1 MRQRLA
7 AAGLAVAVLALLL
20 PFLRADPPEGLTV
33 SNAPWTDEGFNLA
46 NARARVLTGR
56 FATGDVD
63 RSLTNGAY
71 SAAAAGLF
79 ALTGPRLVAGRALS
93 AASAAGAVLLLA
105 LGLRRPLGAPA
116 ALLAAAALGGADLLL
131 EYGRLALVEPAVVVL
146 LAAAFVLATRAAWR
160 PSPLAGAGLGLLLA
174 AAVSVKAIALL
185 PGAAMVAVVLV
196 AAWRRRDR
204 PALRM
209 GAAAVA
215 AFALAAAAW
224 LLLVAL
230 PNWERL
236 RTALRIWP
244 RVGYLGSPAAL
255 AGRLGGYLVSSDQAV
270 GRSLPLLLAAAAGM
284 AVAAGRWRRLPPA
297 ARDALVM
304 AALWGAGL
312 WVAVGAGDYLPDHY
326 QAPNRYVVP
335 ALPGLA
341 VLAGFGLAAVAE
353 ASGSGAVLRRT
364 AAVVLALAVA
374 GPGTARYLGGAL
386 GAGDQRE
393 RDQRV
398 LAAALPAGAV
408 VLGAYAPTLLFDT
421 RVGALTPWPPAGAN
435 VRDPAGRLG
444 VTHLLVGGAADP
456 TGRLLPAAARTP
468 LARVRW
474 GREEVTLYRLP
485 AGASPAT
492 APIDYHPAQPSAP
505 TRQVRHAQQ
514 PVATEG
520 GRGHAGLQRR
530 QDPGQDLP

>member
-1 MRQRLA
+1 VRQRLA

-79 ALTGPRLVAGRALS
+79 ALTGPRLAAGRALS

-215 AFALAAAAW
+215 ALALAAAAW

-341 VLAGFGLAAVAE
+341 VLAGYGLAAVAGW
-353 ASGSGAVLRRT
+353 ARWRPAVV
-364 AAVVLALAVA
+364 AVVLALAVA
-374 GPGTARYLGGAL
+374 GPGVARYLAGAL
-386 GAGDQRE
+386 GAGEQRE

-421 RVGALTPWPPAGAN
+421 RLGALTPWPPAGAN

-456 TGRLLPAAARTP
+456 TGRLLPAGAGLAP

-474 GREEVTLYRLP
+474 GREEVSLYRLP
-485 AGASPAT
+485 GGASPAT

-505 TRQVRHAQQ
+505 T
-514 PVATEG
+514 
-520 GRGHAGLQRR
+520 
-530 QDPGQDLP
+530 